1 MKYAVSM
8 AAGLGAAL
16 FLAGTALGADPL
28 RPGNGFDDALDP
40 QSEVTGADPEVLGGA
55 QPGAQQQ
62 REQAGDA
69 PAAQRERKQA
79 GDAPA
84 AQRGTTGGQQAPGAA
99 AGAAGTGATLPALQ
113 LSAGQIAANPAQ
125 YYGRAVQVR
134 AEVED
139 LRGPQLFTL
148 DEDRAFAG
156 PDVLVLAP
164 NRVPQ
169 LQTDQDVTVTGQL
182 RPLVRADFERD
193 YDWFSTDALQPEVE
207 VTFRERPVII
217 ADSIITAEGLEL
229 VQAPASRGMAGDAPH
244 GGNQPGTSGS
254 GQPTG
259 AQGGQRAPQQAP
271 GASGSGAAGQ
281 GESGDRY

>member
-1 MKYAVSM
+1 MRHVLSM

-16 FLAGTALGADPL
+16 FLAGAALGDDPL

-40 QSEVTGADPEVLGGA
+40 QSEMKGADPEVLGGR
-55 QPGAQQQ
+55 QPGVQQQ
-62 REQAGDA
+62 RGQAGDAPAGEREQAGDA
-69 PAAQRERKQA
+69 PA
-79 GDAPA
+79 G
-84 AQRGTTGGQQAPGAA
+84 QRGGSQGAQGAEA
-99 AGAAGTGATLPALQ
+99 AGAVGATLPALQ

-207 VTFRERPVII
+207 ATFRERPVII

-229 VQAPASRGMAGDAPH
+229 VQAPASRGMAGDAPR
-244 GGNQPGTSGS
+244 GGNQPGTTGS
-254 GQPTG
+254 GQPGTTG

-271 GASGSGAAGQ
+271 GAGGSGAGQ
-281 GESGDRY
+281 GGSGDRY